1 MPLDSIEW
9 IRLRVLEEELHNIK
23 NKIDSEE
30 NLFGQNL
37 SYLKDLYS
45 VEVYLKDVIESLKK
59 NNGWYGKS

>member
-1 MPLDSIEW
+1 MSLDSIEW

-59 NNGWYGKS
+59 NNE